1 MATGNEE
8 ANQAAIELAATLRR
22 VNQELADNGRVSSQ
36 TQDARTDAEMKAKHG
51 VENFTAGTK
60 KGAEAIG
67 ALASAGMAAGKAML
81 DGKKGASAFNSSLDE
96 LSTAATAAGAA
107 LSLMI
112 PGGILIK
119 GLVAGLTMAAT
130 AYIKYTQA
138 ANEMA
143 DQLHKGYQGLAKS
156 GGAAADGMT
165 GLKNDAQKLGLAMGE
180 LDQLVSLVAA
190 NSKDFA
196 LLSGSVSEGRKQFAN
211 IGEAMAPARQG
222 LMNLGMDMKD
232 INEGTA
238 EYLRTQARTG
248 RAQSMTTAQLA
259 KGAQDYL
266 KEMDGLAKLTGQNR
280 SEMQAQR
287 DRMLEQEQSAA
298 KLRSMEMSGNKEGA
312 DALKS
317 LGNMLGAAG
326 PKMQAAFNASITG
339 NLASKDAQ
347 EANLASQ
354 GELARV
360 VELVQT
366 KQITAAEGA
375 QRVAK
380 AMGNTADTVGA
391 QLGQLNAYESS
402 GYGNFAEQQKLRVM
416 AEQGFT
422 EQLGKIKKDQNA
434 QIEGADPLV
443 KKQTEVV
450 LTQIE
455 ANKAMTNFIF
465 AGIGPAQDKMILLA
479 KATGAAAKGLEN
491 MASGEKLS
499 DQEEAQS
506 AKNYGKMTGLEKAE
520 TNAAKAV
527 EGLVGIF
534 STGGKTFLARKRMEA
549 EKEGLTKDGR
559 YEEAGAA
566 DVQSMKD
573 AQGSVEAVDMS
584 NIPMASEGGFLTGP
598 QSGYLAMLHGN
609 ELVIPENQLMG
620 TLNTGG
626 MAGAGGEQ
634 LDKIN
639 NLYDEMLKDTQVL
652 EKLTDQDLKKTQ
664 NFSRLSDRLRTLK
677 TQLMGDEIEMLE
689 EQNDILE
696 KMVEAVEKVGGKEAG
711 AALRKNA
718 TMMRSMGGGGGM
730 SMPSAGGMGGG
741 MGGGGGMSNLS
752 AMGGGQGIKAP
763 STDLLQFGGAS
774 GSASNFEG
782 LDGRLKEAVINAAS
796 EYNSLTGNKLK
807 INSAKRDSDDQV
819 RLYQETVD
827 AGRPGIGPNGMPV
840 GRPGTSS
847 HEKGQAIDIQNYN
860 DPAALKA
867 LNGQG
872 LYQLVP
878 KDPVHFQLSGETGMI
893 ADGPESGYQATLH
906 GKEAVIPMQNNS
918 GDFVKMFEAMA
929 EGNYKMVAMMEEM
942 VAAQKNSVDV
952 QNKMLRAQS

>member
-1 MATGNEE
+1 MADGNVE
-8 ANQAAIELAATLRR
+8 ANQAATELAATLRR

-36 TQDARTDAEMKAKHG
+36 TQDAKTDADMKAKHG
-51 VENFTAGTK
+51 IDNFTAGTK
-60 KGAEAIG
+60 KGADAIG

-107 LSLMI
+107 LTLLI

-119 GLVAGLTMAAT
+119 ALVAGITMAAT
-130 AYIKYTQA
+130 SYIKYTQA

-143 DQLHKGYQGLAKS
+143 DQLHKGYQGLAKA

-180 LDQLVSLVAA
+180 LDQLVSLVAE

-196 LLSGSVSEGRKQFAN
+196 LFAGSVSDGRKRFAEMGQA
-211 IGEAMAPARQG
+211 IEPARAG
-222 LMNLGMDMKD
+222 LMNMGLGIKD
-232 INEGTA
+232 INEGLAGYVKLQTR
-238 EYLRTQARTG
+238 LG
-248 RAQSMTTAQLA
+248 NSQSMSVAQLA

-266 KEMDGLAKLTGQNR
+266 KEQDMLTKLTGQSR
-280 SEMQAQR
+280 AEMEQQR
-287 DRMLEQEQSAA
+287 ERALQKEQFAA
-298 KLRSMEMSGNKEGA
+298 KVRELQLAGNKDGA
-312 DALKS
+312 EALLKLNS
-317 LGNMLGAAG
+317 VYEAAG
-326 PKMQAAFNASITG
+326 PEMASAFQASVTG
-339 NLASKDAQ
+339 NLSNADAQ
-347 EANLASQ
+347 KANLASN
-354 GELARV
+354 GEMIRTTQQVIAG
-360 VELVQT
+360 
-366 KQITAAEGA
+366 QISYQEAA
-375 QRVAK
+375 QRTGK
-380 AMGNTADTVGA
+380 EMGNTADTVGTT
-391 QLGQLNAYESS
+391 LGQLGAYNNNF
-402 GYGNFAEQQKLRVM
+402 GNLS
-416 AEQGFT
+416 
-422 EQLGKIKKDQNA
+422 EQLKLAQMAQGDIVANSAKIQEDQKK
-434 QIEGADPLV
+434 QIAGADPLV
-443 KKQTEVV
+443 KGQTAIVEA
-450 LTQIE
+450 QIA
-455 ANKAMTNFIF
+455 ANKAMTDFIF
-465 AGIGPAQDKMILLA
+465 EGIVPAQDKMRLLA
-479 KATGAAAKGLEN
+479 EATGVAARGLADVVGGKATTEEKLASAGAGAVAGGVTGAAIG
-491 MASGEKLS
+491 SIVPVIG
-499 DQEEAQS
+499 
-506 AKNYGKMTGLEKAE
+506 T
-520 TNAAKAV
+520 AV
-527 EGLVGIF
+527 
-534 STGGKTFLARKRMEA
+534 GGAI
-549 EKEGLTKDGR
+549 
-559 YEEAGAA
+559 GAA
-566 DVQSMKD
+566 LGGIGGYLFAGRNQAPDSKD
-573 AQGSVEAVDMS
+573 AGKQGSVEAVDMT
-584 NIPMASEGGFLTGP
+584 NIPMASEGGFLSGP

-609 ELVIPENQLMG
+609 ELVIPESQLMG

-639 NLYDEMLKDTQVL
+639 NLYNEMLKDTQAL

-689 EQNDILE
+689 EQNDTLE
-696 KMVEAVEKVGGKEAG
+696 KMVEVMEKTMGKEAG

-718 TMMRSMGGGGGM
+718 TMMRSMGGGGGI

-741 MGGGGGMSNLS
+741 GGTSNLS
-752 AMGGGQGIKAP
+752 AMGGGQGIKAS
-763 STDLLQFGGAS
+763 STDLLQFSGAS
-774 GSASNFEG
+774 GSASNFAG

-807 INSAKRDSDDQV
+807 INSAKRDSDDQL

-847 HEKGQAIDIQNYN
+847 HEKGQAVDIQNYN

-872 LYQLVP
+872 LHQLVP

-929 EGNYKMVAMMEEM
+929 EGNHKMVAMMEQM
-942 VAAQKNSVDV
+942 VSAQKSSVDV

>member
-1 MATGNEE
+1 MADGNAE
-8 ANQAAIELAATLRR
+8 ANQAAIDLAATLRR
-22 VNQELADNGRVSSQ
+22 VNEELANNGRVSQQ
-36 TQDARTDAEMKAKHG
+36 TLDARTDAEMKAKHG

-96 LSTAATAAGAA
+96 LSNAATAAGMA

-119 GLVAGLTMAAT
+119 GLVAGITMATT
-130 AYIKYTQA
+130 AFIKYTQA

-180 LDQLVSLVAA
+180 LDQLVSLVAS

-196 LLSGSVSEGRKQFAN
+196 LFAGSVSQGRKQFAA
-211 IGEAMAPARQG
+211 IGEAMTPARAG
-222 LMNLGMDMKD
+222 LMNLGMDIKD

-248 RAQSMTTAQLA
+248 RAQTMTTAQLA

-266 KEMDGLAKLTGQNR
+266 KEMDGLAKLTGQSR
-280 SEMQAQR
+280 ADMQAQR
-287 DRMLEQEQSAA
+287 DRMLQQEQSAA
-298 KLRSMEMSGNKEGA
+298 KLRAMEMAGNKEGA
-312 DALKS
+312 DALKQ
-317 LGNMLGAAG
+317 LGNMLGGAG
-326 PKMQAAFNASITG
+326 PKMQTAFNAAITG
-339 NLASKDAQ
+339 NLASKEAQ

-360 VELVQT
+360 VELVQN

-375 QRVAK
+375 DRVAK
-380 AMGNTADTVGA
+380 AMGKTADTVGT

-402 GYGNFAEQQKLRVM
+402 GYGNFAEQQNLRLL
-416 AEQGFT
+416 AENGFT
-422 EQLGKIKKDQNA
+422 KTLAEINKDQKA

-499 DQEEAQS
+499 DQEAAQS
-506 AKNYGKMTGLEKAE
+506 AKNYEKMSGLEKAE

-549 EKEGLTKDGR
+549 EKEGLSKDGR
-559 YEEAGAA
+559 YEEAGAE
-566 DVQSMKD
+566 DIRRMKD

-609 ELVIPENQLMG
+609 ELVIPESQLMG

-639 NLYDEMLKDTQVL
+639 NLYNEMLKDTQAL

-718 TMMRSMGGGGGM
+718 TMMRSMGGGGI
-730 SMPSAGGMGGG
+730 SMPSAGG

-752 AMGGGQGIKAP
+752 AMGGGQGLKAS
-763 STDLLQFGGAS
+763 STDLLQ
-774 GSASNFEG
+774 
-782 LDGRLKEAVINAAS
+782 
-796 EYNSLTGNKLK
+796 
-807 INSAKRDSDDQV
+807 
-819 RLYQETVD
+819 
-827 AGRPGIGPNGMPV
+827 
-840 GRPGTSS
+840 
-847 HEKGQAIDIQNYN
+847 
-860 DPAALKA
+860 
-867 LNGQG
+867 
-872 LYQLVP
+872 QL
-878 KDPVHFQLSGETGMI
+878 
-893 ADGPESGYQATLH
+893 
-906 GKEAVIPMQNNS
+906 
-918 GDFVKMFEAMA
+918 
-929 EGNYKMVAMMEEM
+929 
-942 VAAQKNSVDV
+942 
-952 QNKMLRAQS
+952 